1 MFVQRNIH
9 LFSTS
14 TRGYFS
20 DIAKTVHALSYFDE
34 HDDDDDYYSPLD
46 IAKLLHDNEYEEM
59 LDGFH
64 IEEEVHDFDEDVYQ
78 LYYEIL
84 LKK

>member
-1 MFVQRNIH
+1 MFVQRNIQ
-9 LFSTS
+9 FSMN
-14 TRGYFS
+14 TRS
-20 DIAKTVHALSYFDE
+20 DIAKTVRALSYFDD
-34 HDDDDDYYSPLD
+34 HDIDDYYNPSD
-46 IAKLLHDNEYEEM
+46 IIQLLHDNEYEEI

-64 IEEEVHDFDEDVYQ
+64 IEEEVHEFDEEVYQ

>member
-1 MFVQRNIH
+1 MFVQRNIQ
-9 LFSTS
+9 FSS
-14 TRGYFS
+14 TRSYYS
-20 DIAKTVHALSYFDE
+20 DIAKTVRALSYFDD
-34 HDDDDDYYSPLD
+34 HDIDDYYNPGD
-46 IAKLLHDNEYEEM
+46 ITKLLQDNEYEEV

-64 IEEEVHDFDEDVYQ
+64 IEEEVHEFDDEVYQ

>member
-1 MFVQRNIH
+1 MFVQRSIQ
-9 LFSTS
+9 FSS

-20 DIAKTVHALSYFDE
+20 DIANTVRALSYFDE
-34 HDDDDDYYSPLD
+34 HDDDDYYSPHE
-46 IAKLLHDNEYEEM
+46 IAKLLHDNEYEEV

-64 IEEEVHDFDEDVYQ
+64 IEEEVHELDDDVYQ
-78 LYYEIL
+78 MYYEIL